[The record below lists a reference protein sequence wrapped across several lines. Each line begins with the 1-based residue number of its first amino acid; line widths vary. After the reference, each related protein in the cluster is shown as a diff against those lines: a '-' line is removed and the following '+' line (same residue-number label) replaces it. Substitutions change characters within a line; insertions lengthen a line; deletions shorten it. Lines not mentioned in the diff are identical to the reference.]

1 MPKGKQGG
9 KREFVTLLRDRG
21 DYTPFAIQE
30 TWEEKEARKEYSRLR
45 NIVVKRLKRIEE
57 VEPDAKILERWKPE
71 DFKKLKDIKNYREL
85 SHLLSDVAY
94 LVNAK
99 TASLTGRHEIAME
112 QIENLKG
119 FGINI
124 KSEQELKEFGNF
136 MDIARDWFK
145 DRIYDSERI
154 ATLFDQYHEKFNNI
168 ELLKA
173 YNKWV
178 KNRKK
183 KGYITHNKRNPYS
196 TRQTR
201 R

>member
-9 KREFVTLLRDRG
+9 KREFVKLLRDRG

-30 TWEEKEARKEYSRLR
+30 IWDEKDARKEYSRLR
-45 NIVVKRLKRIEE
+45 NIVVKRLKRIQE

-71 DFKKLKDIKNYREL
+71 YFKTLKDIKNVREL
-85 SHLLSDVAY
+85 SHMLSDVAY

-99 TASLTGRHEIAME
+99 TASLTGRQEIAKE
-112 QIENLKG
+112 EIEKLKD

-124 KSEQELKEFGNF
+124 KDKKELKEFGDF
-136 MDIARDWFK
+136 MEMARDWLK

-154 ATLFDQYHEKFNNI
+154 AELYSEYHERFNNI
-168 ELLKA
+168 ELLNA

-183 KGYITHNKRNPYS
+183 KGYITHKR
-196 TRQTR
+196 R

>member
-9 KREFVTLLRDRG
+9 KREFVKLQRDRG

-30 TWEEKEARKEYSRLR
+30 TWAEKEARKEYSRLR
-45 NIVVKRLKRIEE
+45 NIVVKRLKRIKE

-85 SHLLSDVAY
+85 SHMLSDVAY

-99 TASLTGRHEIAME
+99 SASLTGRHEIAME
-112 QIENLKG
+112 QMENLNK
-119 FGINI
+119 FGIDI
-124 KSEQELKEFGNF
+124 KSEKELKDFGNF
-136 MDIARDWFK
+136 METARDWLK

-154 ATLFDQYHEKFNNI
+154 SEIYSQYHEKFNNT
-168 ELLKA
+168 EMLKA
-173 YNKWV
+173 YNKWI

-183 KGYITHNKRNPYS
+183 KGY
-196 TRQTR
+196 TR
-201 R
+201 RNRR

>member
-9 KREFVTLLRDRG
+9 KREFVKLLRDRG

-30 TWEEKEARKEYSRLR
+30 IWEEKEAHKEYSRLR

-85 SHLLSDVAY
+85 SHMLSDVAY

-112 QIENLKG
+112 EIEKLKD
-119 FGINI
+119 FGIEI
-124 KSEQELKEFGNF
+124 KSEQELKDFGEF

-145 DRIYDSERI
+145 DRVYDSERI
-154 ATLFDQYHEKFNNI
+154 ANLYDQYHEKFNNI
-168 ELLKA
+168 ELLQA

-183 KGYITHNKRNPYS
+183 KGYITYKKRNSYS

>member
-9 KREFVTLLRDRG
+9 KREFVKLLRDRG

-30 TWEEKEARKEYSRLR
+30 IWEEKEARKEYSRLR
-45 NIVVKRLKRIEE
+45 NIVVKRLKRIQE

-71 DFKKLKDIKNYREL
+71 DFKKLKDIKSVREL
-85 SHLLSDVAY
+85 SHMLSDVAY
-94 LVNAK
+94 LVNSK
-99 TASLTGRHEIAME
+99 TASLTGRHEIAIDE
-112 QIENLKG
+112 IEKLEK
-119 FGINI
+119 FGIDI
-124 KSEQELKEFGNF
+124 KDEKELKEFGNF

-154 ATLFDQYHEKFNNI
+154 ATLYSEYKERFNNI
-168 ELLKA
+168 ELLRA

-183 KGYITHNKRNPYS
+183 KGYIKNKR
-196 TRQTR
+196 R